1 MTIYIYPLIHSLEA
15 DKLEYIERAAVHVDK
30 NGTITQV
37 ERLESDKVYNDE
49 EIISAQ
55 ENEFL
60 IPGFVDTHA
69 HAPQFANIGYGFNL
83 ELLDWLHEVT
93 FPTEANYEDVEM
105 AQSDFSRVVAATLSV
120 GVSGV
125 FFEIGTTTCSYYSS
139 LHLEATKILA
149 TACHNLVFLQVS
161 IDSELGQR
169 ALVGKV
175 NMDQNCPEY
184 YRDQSAEIS
193 FEQTKE
199 YVDYV
204 KHTLKSSLVH
214 PVITPRFAICCSPE
228 LLSQL
233 GDYIKNE
240 NLHMQTHLSE
250 NKGEIDFTL
259 KLYPND
265 ETYTHIYANRGLL
278 TDKTILAHC
287 CHLSDIEIDLIKKHN
302 SGISHCPT
310 SNFHLRS
317 GITDVDKLIN
327 GGLEKIGLGSDCSAG
342 YEMGILQTLRTAST
356 ASKALAMVHEK
367 DTYLRVDR
375 LFYLATLGGARVLD
389 LNKQIGNFLVGKQ
402 FDALIINPYTAN
414 NRSLFNS
421 VKQSD
426 LSPLERLKR
435 DFERYLFAGTASNI
449 QSVIVD
455 GKFVLEK

>member
-1 MTIYIYPLIHSLEA
+1 MTIYIYPLIHALET

-37 ERLESDKVYNDE
+37 ERLDSDKVYTGED
-49 EIISAQ
+49 IINAQ

-60 IPGFVDTHA
+60 VPGFVDTHA

-93 FPTEANYEDVEM
+93 FPTEANYNDVEM
-105 AQSDFSRVVAATLSV
+105 AQTDFSRVVAATLSV
-120 GVSGV
+120 
-125 FFEIGTTTCSYYSS
+125 GTTTCSYYSS

-149 TACHNLVFLQVS
+149 TACHN
-161 IDSELGQR
+161 LGQR

-204 KHTLKSSLVH
+204 KHTLKSNLVH

-250 NKGEIDFTL
+250 NKGEIDYTL

-278 TDKTILAHC
+278 TGKTILAHC

-317 GITDVDKLIN
+317 GITDVDKLLSN
-327 GGLEKIGLGSDCSAG
+327 GMKKIGLGSDCSGG
-342 YEMGILQTLRTAST
+342 YEMGILQSLRTAST
-356 ASKALAMVHEK
+356 ASKTLAMVNEK
-367 DTYLRVDR
+367 DTYLKIDR

-389 LNKQIGNFLVGKQ
+389 LDKQVGNFLVGKQ
-402 FDALIINPYTAN
+402 FDALIINPYTVN

-421 VKQSD
+421 AKQSD
-426 LSPLERLKR
+426 LTPLEKLKR
-435 DFERYLFAGTASNI
+435 DFERWLFAGTASNI
-449 QSVIVD
+449 QSVLVD
-455 GKFVLEK
+455 GKSVL